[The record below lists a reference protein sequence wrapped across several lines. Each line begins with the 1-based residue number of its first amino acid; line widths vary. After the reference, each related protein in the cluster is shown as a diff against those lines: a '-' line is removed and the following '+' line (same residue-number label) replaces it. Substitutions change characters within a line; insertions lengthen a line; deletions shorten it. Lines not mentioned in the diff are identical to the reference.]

1 MLLLRNET
9 INYFVSTYNLS
20 PDTCHCK
27 LIFTYR
33 FLQNKFLI
41 SFYHKVFLSILT
53 AFPPPPPLVT
63 NHAVFICVNCKT
75 TTVCKRNSLVMGGGK
90 HSSKTFSIF
99 YVLNSKNRVF
109 SPYFS
114 IGTCPMRKRLLWISR
129 GLNLLSFSQKK
140 YHFLWNFSLVTF
152 MGNPSLRLSEVLCRR
167 NSRET

>member
-33 FLQNKFLI
+33 LLQNKFLI

-53 AFPPPPPLVT
+53 AFPPPPPVT

-75 TTVCKRNSLVMGGGK
+75 TTVCKRNSLVMGGGGK

-99 YVLNSKNRVF
+99 YVLNSKKQSFQPIFFKWYLSNEKTAFVDKSRVESTIFF
-109 SPYFS
+109 SFYETFLWS
-114 IGTCPMRKRLLWISR
+114 LLWAI
-129 GLNLLSFSQKK
+129 L
-140 YHFLWNFSLVTF
+140 H
-152 MGNPSLRLSEVLCRR
+152 
-167 NSRET
+167 